1 MTFAVAL
8 DFSTKQ
14 ERTVTLDDVND
25 ARARG
30 SYCWI
35 DLHAP
40 SDDELRK
47 FLESLK
53 IGHEP
58 IDEIAEFDRRPAFN
72 VYSKCLHFTLA
83 EARMVDGSFQTVTL
97 HVVVGDGFLVTVHQQ
112 ELEMLHRTRKTYS
125 EGFQTAALSPGF
137 LLFELAD
144 HLAYV
149 CGHTLTMFEDQIEEI
164 EAELFGKADDD
175 IFLPVSELIRSL
187 LQFRKA
193 VVASR
198 EVIHELAT
206 RRSPFVSETTQ
217 PYLEKKSRAARTVEC
232 RCHDRARSPF
242 GIPQPL
248 HGHHQPPNQ
257 SRGDATN
264 HHQFHLPTAC
274 VCDRFTRHELRHRF
288 AVEHA
293 GTAARIRVFGVLDI
307 FRRAGC
313 RHGVVDAFAA
323 MVLSCSIPRGATR
336 GL

>member
-217 PYLEKKSRAARTVEC
+217 PYLEKKAVLLERLSADATTEREVLSEFLNLYMGIISHRTNRVVTQLTIISSIFLPL
-232 RCHDRARSPF
+232 AF
-242 GIPQPL
+242 VTGL
-248 HGHHQPPNQ
+248 HGMNF
-257 SRGDATN
+257 DTD
-264 HHQFHLPTAC
+264 LPWNMP
-274 VCDRFTRHELRHRF
+274 ELRHEF
-288 AVEHA
+288 
-293 GTAARIRVFGVLDI
+293 GYLGFWIFSGVL
-307 FRRAGC
+307 
-313 RHGVVDAFAA
+313 VVG
-323 MVLSCSIPRGATR
+323 MVLWMRLR
-336 GL
+336 RWF